1 MDLKIHSYIRMNNI
15 NPIHQENAGAE
26 FRQAQVAVAAI
37 STDLKVV
44 HEAEAGMRRALDC
57 LRAGL
62 DDRFLEEL
70 QDIAKTYVDSER
82 GRLFALRNGT
92 GVPQFTSRT
101 RT

>member
-1 MDLKIHSYIRMNNI
+1 MNNI
-15 NPIHQENAGAE
+15 KPIHQEQAGPE
-26 FRQAQVAVAAI
+26 SRQAQAAVTAI
-37 STDLKVV
+37 STDLTVV

-70 QDIAKTYVDSER
+70 QDIAKAYVDSER

>member
-1 MDLKIHSYIRMNNI
+1 MNNI
-15 NPIHQENAGAE
+15 NPIHQEHAGPE
-26 FRQAQVAVAAI
+26 SRQAQAAVTAI
-37 STDLKVV
+37 STDLTVV

-70 QDIAKTYVDSER
+70 QDIAKAYVDSER

-92 GVPQFTSRT
+92 GIPQFTSRA